1 MRRAGGLWSGQP
13 TASRTRAKYGE
24 RIVDAGAVR
33 CGGCMCA
40 ERETEDAGGPR
51 LGHAAFDCPERLA
64 DALRR
69 CAAGVWEKRFLVFP
83 GFLGRPLSVL
93 GLAGPLVRGLSGLS
107 FSLAVASPGCKTTQ
121 KAQGAHSARH
131 GGLGV

>member
-40 ERETEDAGGPR
+40 ERETEDAGD
-51 LGHAAFDCPERLA
+51 LD
-64 DALRR
+64 
-69 CAAGVWEKRFLVFP
+69 
-83 GFLGRPLSVL
+83 SVTL
-93 GLAGPLVRGLSGLS
+93 HLIAQSGWQ
-107 FSLAVASPGCKTTQ
+107 T
-121 KAQGAHSARH
+121 R
-131 GGLGV
+131 